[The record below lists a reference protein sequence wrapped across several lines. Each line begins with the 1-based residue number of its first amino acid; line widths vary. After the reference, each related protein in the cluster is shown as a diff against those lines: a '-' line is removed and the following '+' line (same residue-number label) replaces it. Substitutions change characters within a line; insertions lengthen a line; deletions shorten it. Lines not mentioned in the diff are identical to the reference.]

1 MRVLVI
7 GGSGF
12 VGHAVVRALLA
23 VHHDVTVLNRGSKPV
38 PGTKQLIADRNERD
52 ALDAALA
59 GLQFDAVVDT
69 NCYTGE
75 QAEKLVASLPAGI
88 GRAVLISSAA
98 VYADNAQTPPDEANP
113 IGGGSVWAD
122 YGIEKTVAERVYA
135 QSGFASA
142 VALRPPYIYGPNN
155 DLDRETWFLR
165 RIRNGH
171 PVLVPGSGS
180 AQYQFLHEDDLGSAI
195 SLWLTKAPKGYRAY
209 NLAHSDLVQ
218 AKFFP
223 HLLARADGKTAE
235 VICVQDAAG
244 GAKARDWYPFRDAD
258 CTADPA
264 AFSNEFGWAPKK
276 CLTDRLA
283 EVCARLTGDDT
294 RETDDWSPLE
304 TAILSRTKT
313 NKV

>member
-12 VGHAVVRALLA
+12 VGHAVVRALLTA
-23 VHHDVTVLNRGSKPV
+23 NHDVTVLNRGSKPV
-38 PGTKQLIADRNERD
+38 PATRQLIADRNDRD

-59 GLQFDAVVDT
+59 GQQFDAVVDT
-69 NCYTGE
+69 DCYTGE
-75 QAEKLVASLPAGI
+75 QAEQLVASLPAGI
-88 GRAVLISSAA
+88 DRAVLISSAA
-98 VYADNAQTPPDEANP
+98 VYADNAQTPPDETSP

-122 YGIEKTVAERVYA
+122 YGVEKTAAERVYA
-135 QSGFASA
+135 QAGFASA
-142 VALRPPYIYGPNN
+142 VAFRPPYVYGPNN

-165 RIRNGH
+165 RIRNGR

-180 AQYQFLHEDDLGSAI
+180 ARYQFLHEDDLGSAI
-195 SLWLTKAPKGYRAY
+195 SLWLTKAPQGYHAY

-218 AKFFP
+218 AKSLP
-223 HLLARADGKTAE
+223 HLFAQTDGRTAE

-244 GAKARDWYPFRDAD
+244 DAKARDWYPFRDAD
-258 CTADPA
+258 CAANPA
-264 AFSNEFGWAPKK
+264 AFSNDFGWSPEK

-283 EVCARLTGDDT
+283 DICARLTGADT

-304 TAILSRTKT
+304 TTILSRTKT
-313 NKV
+313 KKV